1 LLWRPALFQNRKKPI
16 TTSMAKVTS
25 LAEPAEPANNTQE
38 RDQDHDARFF
48 NKDDPIIPA
57 KMAELLEQYSGLPAG
72 DAQVEHVHRL
82 RDRAYQEYQ
91 YPCLGLYRFLGLA
104 LSNHP
109 LYEGHVVPLLRG
121 EKKARTEDATRVGGT
136 SRTFL
141 DLGTCLGQDIR
152 KLIFDGVPMESV
164 YGADILTEFV
174 DLGYDLFGD
183 EDRLPRSHFVAP
195 ADIFDDSSP
204 LKVWDGKVDIVHA
217 NSVFHLFSW
226 DDQVKAAKR
235 VTKLL
240 RPEKGSLIL
249 GSQIA
254 HAEPGEVSSRPGRRT
269 GTMYIHDE
277 KSWETLWTSVGQE
290 VGLTFT
296 VRSSISAYSEMKG
309 TRDFLDG
316 ISRMTFEIWRD

>member
-1 LLWRPALFQNRKKPI
+1 
-16 TTSMAKVTS
+16 MAKVTS
-25 LAEPAEPANNTQE
+25 PVDPAEPPNTTQE
-38 RDQDHDARFF
+38 RGQDHDARFF
-48 NKDDPIIPA
+48 NKDDPVIPA
-57 KMAELLEQYSGLPAG
+57 KMAELLEQYSGIPAG
-72 DAQVEHVHRL
+72 HAQVEHVRRL
-82 RDRAYQEYQ
+82 RDRAYQAYR

-109 LYEGHVVPLLRG
+109 LYEGHVLPLLRG
-121 EKKARTEDATRVGGT
+121 ETRSSTKVATPVGTT

-141 DLGTCLGQDIR
+141 DLGTCLGQDMR

-164 YGADILTEFV
+164 YGADILAEFV
-174 DLGYDLFGD
+174 DIGYDLFGD
-183 EDRLPRSHFVAP
+183 EERLPRSHFVAP

-204 LKVWDGKVDIVHA
+204 LQELDGRVDIVHA

-235 VTKLL
+235 VIKLL

-254 HAEPGEVSSRPGRRT
+254 HVEPGEVSSRPGRPSN
-269 GTMYIHDE
+269 TMYRHDE
-277 KSWETLWTSVGQE
+277 KSWERFWTSVGQD
-290 VGLTFT
+290 VGLSFT
-296 VRSSISAYSEMKG
+296 VRSSLSAYPEEKG
-309 TRDFLDG
+309 MEDFLDG

>member
-1 LLWRPALFQNRKKPI
+1 MAEATSPAG
-16 TTSMAKVTS
+16 S
-25 LAEPAEPANNTQE
+25 AEPPNNNIQE
-38 RDQDHDARFF
+38 RDQEYSALFF
-48 NKDDPIIPA
+48 DKDDPVIPA
-57 KMAELLEQYSGLPAG
+57 KMAELLEQYSGILAG
-72 DAQVEHVHRL
+72 QAQVKHVRRL

-104 LSNHP
+104 LSDHP
-109 LYEGHVVPLLRG
+109 LYESHVLPLLRG
-121 EKKARTEDATRVGGT
+121 EKTGSTKDATPPIGKT

-174 DLGYDLFGD
+174 DIGYDLFGD
-183 EDRLPRSHFVAP
+183 EERLPRSHFVAP

-204 LKVWDGKVDIVHA
+204 LKELDGKVDIVHT

-235 VTKLL
+235 VIKLL

-254 HAEPGEVSSRPGRRT
+254 HVEPGEVSSRPGRRS
-269 GTMYIHDE
+269 GTMYRHDE
-277 KSWETLWTSVGQE
+277 KSWERFWKLVGDE
-290 VGLTFT
+290 VGLSFT
-296 VRSSISAYSEMKG
+296 VRSSLSAYPEVKEMD
-309 TRDFLDG
+309 DFLDG
-316 ISRMTFEIWRD
+316 ISRMRFEIWRD